1 MANMSFVRRRGGDAG
16 LPWGLYLLTGALWLL
31 LGWIVLRFDTGSV
44 AAVALLAGIVVLLA
58 ALAEFL
64 YAVTFRPWRW
74 LHVSLG
80 VLFAIAGIII
90 LVNPGSSFV
99 WIAAFVGW
107 YLLFK
112 GFFDV
117 VLSFATKAEND
128 GWWLLLI
135 AGIVEML
142 LGFWAAGHYVRSAAL
157 LIVWVAALCII
168 RGVSDI
174 VMGFRV
180 HGVAKAEQTE
190 EKRTGVGP
198 GMPTGPAP
206 AV

>member
-1 MANMSFVRRRGGDAG
+1 MANMGIAWRRRDSG
-16 LPWGLYLLTGALWLL
+16 LPWGLYLLTGALWLV
-31 LGWIVLRFDTGSV
+31 LGWVVLRFDTASV

-58 ALAEFL
+58 AAAEFL
-64 YAVTFRPWRW
+64 YAATFPTWRW
-74 LHVSLG
+74 LHVGLG

-112 GFFDV
+112 GFFDI
-117 VLSFATKAEND
+117 VLSFATKAENE
-128 GWWLLLI
+128 GWWLLLV

-180 HGVAKAEQTE
+180 HKVNRVEQSDGQ
-190 EKRTGVGP
+190 RTGMGP

>member
-1 MANMSFVRRRGGDAG
+1 MANTTVARAGRRGAG
-16 LPWGLYLLTGALWLL
+16 LPWGLYLLTGALWLM
-31 LGWIVLRFDTGSV
+31 LGWIVLRFDTRSV

-58 ALAEFL
+58 AVAELF
-64 YAVTFRPWRW
+64 YAVTFRAWRW
-74 LHVSLG
+74 LHVALG
-80 VLFAIAGIII
+80 VLFAAAGIVI

-107 YLLFK
+107 YFLFK
-112 GFFDV
+112 GFFDI

-168 RGVSDI
+168 RGIGDV

-180 HGVAKAEQTE
+180 RRMQHHSELGS
-190 EKRTGVGP
+190 GLP
-198 GMPTGPAP
+198 PTAP